1 MAKDKKPTDPLNNE
15 TNLSI
20 YADHLGL
27 TPDFIKRNRDKLD
40 RIEKQVEIS
49 LRDTN
54 RDDPSTIFDTMNV
67 LKRITEMTYVSDAYE
82 NNLNVSTVDRG
93 SLDTRDGF
101 RMIYGEAENRY
112 DTQIF
117 NFHASLFSNY
127 RNLVSEYR
135 NISRLIQEVDRCA
148 DMKSRDILAIN
159 EITKRSITHV
169 YPPDSKDPD
178 DFLPSRL
185 VLNPIN
191 KAIQERILDRYEV
204 EEKLPRYIKIALI
217 EGARPVV
224 IYPFKDIIEMAN
236 YNMDIYRRRFP
247 DFNMKYEQNSS
258 STESFHDFI
267 MNYHDRNQRIIQDDV
282 FRRVNIFGREDV
294 DQTTI
299 DDYRTKRD
307 RIINKYVS
315 TEELN
320 EYYARGC
327 EDISHNL
334 DIAERKRL
342 MDIYG
347 SNVIDKTSQIEEVKS
362 NFQEEVEYI
371 QKQFNKKFPFVKL
384 DLTYQFEVSPKLK
397 EESSTLETNEGDF
410 KDDLYDED
418 DV

>member
-27 TPDFIKRNRDKLD
+27 TPDFIKRNRDKLN

-159 EITKRSITHV
+159 EITKRSITNV
-169 YPPDSKDPD
+169 YQPESKDPD
-178 DFLPSRL
+178 DF
-185 VLNPIN
+185 
-191 KAIQERILDRYEV
+191 
-204 EEKLPRYIKIALI
+204 
-217 EGARPVV
+217 
-224 IYPFKDIIEMAN
+224 
-236 YNMDIYRRRFP
+236 
-247 DFNMKYEQNSS
+247 
-258 STESFHDFI
+258 
-267 MNYHDRNQRIIQDDV
+267 
-282 FRRVNIFGREDV
+282 
-294 DQTTI
+294 
-299 DDYRTKRD
+299 
-307 RIINKYVS
+307 
-315 TEELN
+315 
-320 EYYARGC
+320 
-327 EDISHNL
+327 
-334 DIAERKRL
+334 
-342 MDIYG
+342 
-347 SNVIDKTSQIEEVKS
+347 
-362 NFQEEVEYI
+362 
-371 QKQFNKKFPFVKL
+371 
-384 DLTYQFEVSPKLK
+384 
-397 EESSTLETNEGDF
+397 
-410 KDDLYDED
+410 
-418 DV
+418 